1 MNACP
6 IHTGNVL
13 VAEKRADIG
22 GKTQSHLASWKYSTA
37 GVYTWA
43 VSIFYRVVSFYVC
56 SAAGRVISRQP
67 QMQFRGFTEVLMSDT
82 VANAEASTSL
92 SQVERVI
99 DTFIAPSKTFNDILR
114 SGSWWLPWLLG
125 VLVTLGFS
133 AAIQQQI
140 GWDKTYA
147 NILQHSSES
156 QQERLAQL
164 PADQQARQKA
174 IAASFTKYVVWA
186 SPVLGLLF
194 AAIAAS
200 VLLITLNFGLGGH
213 ATFGQIFAVWMYATL
228 PWLIQGIL
236 GIIVLFAGLDADAF
250 NLKNPVGTNLGYYL
264 PADGPQ
270 WLIAFGTSVDVLS
283 IWVLVLLTIGCA
295 VVART
300 KLAATATAVVGW
312 WVLITLAKVG
322 IAAIS

>member
-1 MNACP
+1 MP
-6 IHTGNVL
+6 
-13 VAEKRADIG
+13 
-22 GKTQSHLASWKYSTA
+22 
-37 GVYTWA
+37 
-43 VSIFYRVVSFYVC
+43 
-56 SAAGRVISRQP
+56 
-67 QMQFRGFTEVLMSDT
+67 DT
-82 VANAEASTSL
+82 VANAEASAPL
-92 SQVERVI
+92 SEVERVI

-114 SGSWWLPWLLG
+114 SASWWLPWLLG

-133 AAIQQQI
+133 AAIQQKI
-140 GWDKTYA
+140 GWDKTYS

-164 PADQQARQKA
+164 PPDQQARQKA
-174 IAASFTKYVVWA
+174 IAASFTKYIVWA
-186 SPVLGLLF
+186 SPLLGLLF
-194 AAIAAS
+194 AAIAAGG
-200 VLLITLNFGLGGH
+200 LLMTLNFGLGGH
-213 ATFGQIFAVWMYATL
+213 AKFGQIFAVWMYATL

-264 PADGPQ
+264 PSDSSQ
-270 WLIAFGTSVDVLS
+270 WLIAFGTSIDVLS
-283 IWVLVLLTIGCA
+283 IWALVLLAIGCA
-295 VVART
+295 IVART

>member
-1 MNACP
+1 
-6 IHTGNVL
+6 
-13 VAEKRADIG
+13 
-22 GKTQSHLASWKYSTA
+22 
-37 GVYTWA
+37 
-43 VSIFYRVVSFYVC
+43 
-56 SAAGRVISRQP
+56 
-67 QMQFRGFTEVLMSDT
+67 MSDT
-82 VANAEASTSL
+82 VANAQPSIPL
-92 SQVERVI
+92 NQMERVI
-99 DTFIAPSKTFNDILR
+99 DTFVAPSKTFHDLLR
-114 SGSWWLPWLLG
+114 SASWWLPWLLG

-133 AAIQQQI
+133 ATIQQQI
-140 GWDKTYA
+140 GWDKTYS
-147 NILQHSSES
+147 NILQHSSET

-174 IAASFTKYVVWA
+174 IATSFTKYIVWA

-194 AAIAAS
+194 AAIAAG
-200 VLLITLNFGLGGH
+200 VLLVTLNFGLGGR
-213 ATFGQIFAVWMYATL
+213 ATFGQMFAVWMYATL

-270 WLIAFGTSVDVLS
+270 WLIAFGTSIDVLS

-295 VVART
+295 VVAKT
-300 KLAATATAVVGW
+300 KLAATGTAVVGW

>member
-1 MNACP
+1 
-6 IHTGNVL
+6 
-13 VAEKRADIG
+13 
-22 GKTQSHLASWKYSTA
+22 
-37 GVYTWA
+37 
-43 VSIFYRVVSFYVC
+43 
-56 SAAGRVISRQP
+56 
-67 QMQFRGFTEVLMSDT
+67 MSDT
-82 VANAEASTSL
+82 VANAEASAPL

-114 SGSWWLPWLLG
+114 SGSWWLPWLLSA
-125 VLVTLGFS
+125 LVTLGFS

-140 GWDKTYA
+140 GWDKTYS
-147 NILQHSSES
+147 NILQHGSET

-174 IAASFTKYVVWA
+174 IATSFTKYIVWA
-186 SPVLGLLF
+186 SPVVGLL
-194 AAIAAS
+194 IASIVAG
-200 VLLITLNFGLGGH
+200 VLLVTLNFGLGGH

-236 GIIVLFAGLDADAF
+236 GVIVLFAGLDADAF

-270 WLIAFGTSVDVLS
+270 WLIALGTSIDVLS

-295 VVART
+295 IVART

-312 WVLITLAKVG
+312 WVLITLAKVA
-322 IAAIS
+322 IAASS